1 MKKILF
7 AFAVLLVMAACT
19 NKPVTAVENN
29 TEDSEVAFEV
39 AENYFFKNDQ
49 GCVHAPVTPARWLRT
64 TFSRM
69 TR

>member
-49 GCVHAPVTPARWLRT
+49 VIP
-64 TFSRM
+64 
-69 TR
+69 